1 MAHIVGIGTL
11 HAIHLIL
18 KVKAMD
24 DLGHNGVIDTTV
36 DINNEKMIG
45 LMTNNPASGI
55 VIIGFVIDSFILGKP
70 NIKMRGIIHQKFAI
84 CFGFLL
90 RHTVWQELFSD
101 NKEQS
106 DTAHGSTFHHVRQP
120 MIDSQYGSFHG
131 GIHRLLVSV
140 RGISIVALK
149 SMLSDSLYRKSTER
163 STSMISN

>member
-70 NIKMRGIIHQKFAI
+70 NIKMRGIIHQKFTI
-84 CFGFLL
+84 YFGFLI
-90 RHTVWQELFSD
+90 RHAVYEQLFPY
-101 NKEQS
+101 NKKQS
-106 DTAHGSTFHHVRQP
+106 DTTHDSTPR
-120 MIDSQYGSFHG
+120 
-131 GIHRLLVSV
+131 
-140 RGISIVALK
+140 
-149 SMLSDSLYRKSTER
+149 
-163 STSMISN
+163 